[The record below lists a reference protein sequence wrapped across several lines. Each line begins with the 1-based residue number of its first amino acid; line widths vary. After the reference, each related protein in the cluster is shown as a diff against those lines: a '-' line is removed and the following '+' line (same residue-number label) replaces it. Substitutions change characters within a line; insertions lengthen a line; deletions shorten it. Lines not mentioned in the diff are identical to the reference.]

1 MGLLTGRN
9 GVPVMNESEINLF
22 CARTAELLA
31 SNTCNMA
38 RNACNTAERDYR
50 AAKRDHK
57 ATRRLYAAYVAAK
70 ARLCVAEVR
79 YGGGSC

>member
-9 GVPVMNESEINLF
+9 GVKLMNDRDIDLF

-31 SNTCNMA
+31 N
-38 RNACNTAERDYR
+38 NAYR
-50 AAKRDHK
+50 IAKRKHR

-79 YGGGSC
+79 YGGVDAKIRS